1 MFKEEKFT
9 LTFKKGIML
18 IKMKY
23 KTHWFKIR
31 FTKISGKQ
39 MQINSAFLFPFCV
52 LFEKISQM
60 WLATGKKK
68 VKPFDRFV
76 PKSWLTYFDLWIT
89 TEIKMLLVL

>member
-39 MQINSAFLFPFCV
+39 MQIN
-52 LFEKISQM
+52 
-60 WLATGKKK
+60 
-68 VKPFDRFV
+68 
-76 PKSWLTYFDLWIT
+76 Y
-89 TEIKMLLVL
+89 KMLKIRKYLNQ